1 MAITDKEQGV
11 WGLSQ
16 VYHKINQGGIWGYTG
31 ITELFRVGYNNFGSL
46 GQNDRTYRSS
56 PVQVPGSWIAATS
69 ATTTSA
75 LALRSDGTLWGMGLN
90 ELGEL
95 GLNNKDKYSSP
106 TQIGNESTWVSL
118 AGGGGSVGSVSAIKS
133 DGTLW
138 TWGINEYG
146 QLGHGSLVWRSS
158 PTQVPG
164 TTWSTSTTTTQLA
177 ISYVNVALKTDGT
190 LWTWGYNGC
199 GGLAHNDQT
208 NRSSP
213 VQVPGTTWASVG
225 HCDYNLMAFKT
236 DGTLWTCGGNGYGEL
251 GVGNRTQYSS
261 PKQVGTG
268 TDWKNGLNADNSA
281 GAVKTDGTLWT
292 WGRNQEGQLGQND
305 AHAPG
310 PESKLDPTQ
319 VPGTTWDSISAA
331 PASWYGNKTDGTLWA
346 WGTNTN
352 GQLGQNDKTTRSSPA
367 QIPGTI
373 WASFVRNGAQGNSAN
388 FLTSA

>member
-164 TTWSTSTTTTQLA
+164 TNWSTTNNPLLGALLA
-177 ISYVNVALKTDGT
+177 TKKPDNV
-190 LWTWGYNGC
+190 
-199 GGLAHNDQT
+199 
-208 NRSSP
+208 
-213 VQVPGTTWASVG
+213 
-225 HCDYNLMAFKT
+225 
-236 DGTLWTCGGNGYGEL
+236 
-251 GVGNRTQYSS
+251 
-261 PKQVGTG
+261 
-268 TDWKNGLNADNSA
+268 
-281 GAVKTDGTLWT
+281 
-292 WGRNQEGQLGQND
+292 
-305 AHAPG
+305 
-310 PESKLDPTQ
+310 
-319 VPGTTWDSISAA
+319 
-331 PASWYGNKTDGTLWA
+331 
-346 WGTNTN
+346 
-352 GQLGQNDKTTRSSPA
+352 
-367 QIPGTI
+367 
-373 WASFVRNGAQGNSAN
+373 
-388 FLTSA
+388 